1 MKPPFE
7 KVKLAR
13 LTNNGKIKAA
23 AISPDS
29 KFIAYVLGEN
39 DGNSLWVRQID
50 AANDI
55 RLVPPLKSEFWELTF
70 TPDGKQIYYNLFSS
84 DKPDA
89 ELFRLPALGG
99 VPQKVSNVISFAIS
113 FAPDGKRIAYI
124 LPDSKGNNNHLV
136 TADADG
142 ANLQFIAQKPQPSTF
157 VFDGDFA
164 VWSPDGETIVCLVN
178 HLEANENYS
187 SLVAVNVKDG
197 TEKPLGTTK
206 WQDVSGFEWLQDG
219 SGLIVSGREKNSAK
233 NQIWLMSLPSGEIRP
248 VTDDLNN
255 YSWLSLDGNSNSM
268 VALQTT
274 TVNSLY
280 VGEGN
285 NFKEIASEVSQIYPF
300 VWTPDGKIIFQS
312 AADGTANL
320 WTMDADGANRR
331 QLTTDAQVDER
342 GMCLTPDGKFLVFTS
357 WRSGKSNLWR
367 VEADGKNLTQL
378 TFGEADAHPE
388 CTPDGESVIYQRGIL
403 SQPSLWKI
411 SVSGGEPVKLTD
423 FRAKWGAISTDGKQ
437 ISFFQMKDDKWQI
450 CLIGA
455 DGGAISNRI
464 DVPPIQRENT
474 IRWSPD
480 NRNLQFIG
488 VNGNV
493 GNIWSL
499 PLDGSPP
506 KQETNFDSHWLDDF
520 LPSPDK
526 KKFAL
531 ARRLSVSDMI
541 LISNEKSW

>member
-1 MKPPFE
+1 
-7 KVKLAR
+7 
-13 LTNNGKIKAA
+13 
-23 AISPDS
+23 
-29 KFIAYVLGEN
+29 
-39 DGNSLWVRQID
+39 
-50 AANDI
+50 
-55 RLVPPLKSEFWELTF
+55 
-70 TPDGKQIYYNLFSS
+70 
-84 DKPDA
+84 
-89 ELFRLPALGG
+89 
-99 VPQKVSNVISFAIS
+99 
-113 FAPDGKRIAYI
+113 
-124 LPDSKGNNNHLV
+124 
-136 TADADG
+136 
-142 ANLQFIAQKPQPSTF
+142 
-157 VFDGDFA
+157 
-164 VWSPDGETIVCLVN
+164 
-178 HLEANENYS
+178 
-187 SLVAVNVKDG
+187 
-197 TEKPLGTTK
+197 
-206 WQDVSGFEWLQDG
+206 
-219 SGLIVSGREKNSAK
+219 
-233 NQIWLMSLPSGEIRP
+233 
-248 VTDDLNN
+248 
-255 YSWLSLDGNSNSM
+255 
-268 VALQTT
+268 
-274 TVNSLY
+274 
-280 VGEGN
+280 
-285 NFKEIASEVSQIYPF
+285 
-300 VWTPDGKIIFQS
+300 
-312 AADGTANL
+312 
-320 WTMDADGANRR
+320 MDADGANRR

-541 LISNEKSW
+541 LIKSEK

>member
-55 RLVPPLKSEFWELTF
+55 RLVPPLKAEFWELTF

-206 WQDVSGFEWLQDG
+206 WQDVRGFEWLQDG

-255 YSWLSLDGNSNSM
+255 YSWLSLDGNSDSM

-280 VGEGN
+280 VGE
-285 NFKEIASEVSQIYPF
+285 V
-300 VWTPDGKIIFQS
+300 
-312 AADGTANL
+312 
-320 WTMDADGANRR
+320 
-331 QLTTDAQVDER
+331 
-342 GMCLTPDGKFLVFTS
+342 TS
-357 WRSGKSNLWR
+357 
-367 VEADGKNLTQL
+367 
-378 TFGEADAHPE
+378 
-388 CTPDGESVIYQRGIL
+388 
-403 SQPSLWKI
+403 
-411 SVSGGEPVKLTD
+411 VK
-423 FRAKWGAISTDGKQ
+423 
-437 ISFFQMKDDKWQI
+437 
-450 CLIGA
+450 
-455 DGGAISNRI
+455 
-464 DVPPIQRENT
+464 
-474 IRWSPD
+474 
-480 NRNLQFIG
+480 
-488 VNGNV
+488 
-493 GNIWSL
+493 
-499 PLDGSPP
+499 
-506 KQETNFDSHWLDDF
+506 
-520 LPSPDK
+520 
-526 KKFAL
+526 
-531 ARRLSVSDMI
+531 
-541 LISNEKSW
+541 